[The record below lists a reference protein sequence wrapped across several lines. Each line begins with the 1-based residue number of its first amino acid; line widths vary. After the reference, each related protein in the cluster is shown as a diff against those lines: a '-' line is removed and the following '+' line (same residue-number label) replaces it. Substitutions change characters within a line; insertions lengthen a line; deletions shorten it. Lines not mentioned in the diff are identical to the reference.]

1 MATITRTVV
10 LTLEGEFDITERP
23 ELEDAALAAVA
34 AAAGSGRVVV
44 DLGAVTFIDSEA
56 VGAIIAGYTAATAAG
71 CVYRLANARG
81 LVRRVFDIAGLLDLI
96 GAVDGAAAGDARRLS
111 PP

>member
-10 LTLEGEFDITERP
+10 LRLDGEFDITDRP
-23 ELEDAALAAVA
+23 ELEEAAVAAVA
-34 AAAGSGRVVV
+34 AADTGRVVV
-44 DLGAVTFIDSEA
+44 DLGGVTFIDSEA
-56 VGAIIAGYTAATAAG
+56 VGAIIIGYQAALAAG

-81 LVRRVFDIAGLLDLI
+81 LVRRVLEIAGLLELI
-96 GAVDGAAAGDARRLS
+96 GEETGAVAGDTGRRL